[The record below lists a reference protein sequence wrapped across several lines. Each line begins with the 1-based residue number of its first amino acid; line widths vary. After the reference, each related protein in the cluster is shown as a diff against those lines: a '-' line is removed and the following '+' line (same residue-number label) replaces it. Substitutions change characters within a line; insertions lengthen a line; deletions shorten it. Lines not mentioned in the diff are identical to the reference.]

1 MPIHIIDECIS
12 CGACAAEC
20 PNGAIYE
27 GGVEWEL
34 NGETHPALS
43 DDHYYVAPDKCTKC
57 VGFFDEPQCQGVC
70 PTESCQIDE
79 SNPMTREQL
88 EARYKALHP

>member
-43 DDHYYVAPDKCTKC
+43 DDHYYVAPDKCTEC

-70 PTESCQIDE
+70 PRT
-79 SNPMTREQL
+79 
-88 EARYKALHP
+88 ARSPLQGASSSKENFS

>member
-1 MPIHIIDECIS
+1 M
-12 CGACAAEC
+12 
-20 PNGAIYE
+20 
-27 GGVEWEL
+27 
-34 NGETHPALS
+34 S
-43 DDHYYVAPDKCTKC
+43 DDHYYVAPDKCTEC